1 MKGPPGNPNSK
12 RLGRN
17 ATETRVHCLWNH
29 LVESGSWKTGSLV
42 VWDTGRYE
50 VLPGKEEEKA
60 MKKPRNGMETDEED
74 GSQDQTVDVNWAGSE
89 LTEQEK
95 FAKAFKERRIKLRL
109 HGAKLPRGYT
119 VILRLSLEDD
129 VEGQVK
135 ARREVEGSR
144 RRRSARDPAERKA
157 RYEGMHTDSEAEE
170 LYDGAASVGTPQE
183 GPDEEGLS
191 AMERELQE
199 LEDEQVRRTN
209 AYPGAENT
217 IGSVHQR
224 RWFLTLDRPGSGFVK
239 RKVNGRTTWV
249 MDETTKT
256 PPGPREEN
264 RLKWPFVIRG
274 SELERSVVT
283 GRLGND
289 VLRDEGVVDFKGRKG
304 WRAITD

>member
-42 VWDTGRYE
+42 VWDTGQYE
-50 VLPGKEEEKA
+50 VLPGKEEEKE
-60 MKKPRNGMETDEED
+60 MKQLRNGMETDEEN
-74 GSQDQTVDVNWAGSE
+74 GSQSHNVDGDGKGSG

-95 FAKAFKERRIKLRL
+95 FARAFRERRIKLRL

-135 ARREVEGSR
+135 ARREITGLR
-144 RRRSARDPAERKA
+144 RRRSAKDPVERKT
-157 RYEGMHTDSEAEE
+157 RHEGVQTDSEGEE
-170 LYDGAASVGTPQE
+170 YYDGAASGGTPQAD
-183 GPDEEGLS
+183 PDEEGLS

-239 RKVNGRTTWV
+239 RKVNGKNTWV
-249 MDETTKT
+249 MDETTRT
-256 PPGPREEN
+256 PKEAGEEN
-264 RLKWPFVIRG
+264 RLGWPFVIRG
-274 SELERSVVT
+274 SEFERSVVT

-289 VLRDEGVVDFKGRKG
+289 VLRDEGVADFKGRKG
-304 WRAITD
+304 WKAITD

>member
-1 MKGPPGNPNSK
+1 M
-12 RLGRN
+12 
-17 ATETRVHCLWNH
+17 
-29 LVESGSWKTGSLV
+29 ESGSWKTGSLV

-50 VLPGKEEEKA
+50 VLPGKEEEKE
-60 MKKPRNGMETDEED
+60 MKKPRKGMETDEED
-74 GSQDQTVDVNWAGSE
+74 GSQSQSQSQSRMGDGDRKESA
-89 LTEQEK
+89 LTEQER

-129 VEGQVK
+129 VEGQVR
-135 ARREVEGSR
+135 ARREVEGLR
-144 RRRSARDPAERKA
+144 RRRSARDPGARKI
-157 RYEGMHTDSEAEE
+157 RQEGVQTDSEAEE
-170 LYDGAASVGTPQE
+170 YYDGAASAGTPQAE
-183 GPDEEGLS
+183 PDEEGLS

-239 RKVNGRTTWV
+239 RKVHGKNTWV
-249 MDETTKT
+249 MDETTET
-256 PPGPREEN
+256 PKDEGEES
-264 RLKWPFVIRG
+264 RLTWPFVIRG
-274 SELERSVVT
+274 SEFERSVVT

-289 VLRDEGVVDFKGRKG
+289 VLRDEGVTDFKGRKG